1 MEKSITQLAKD
12 GVTNAINS
20 AKTEEIK
27 HLLQQAIDSQFV
39 KKKGNGGK
47 RGKKGRKKER
57 KVEREKERGHNIFD
71 YKKIRK

>member
-1 MEKSITQLAKD
+1 M
-12 GVTNAINS
+12 V
-20 AKTEEIK
+20 
-27 HLLQQAIDSQFV
+27 V

-57 KVEREKERGHNIFD
+57 KVEREIEREKERGHNIFD